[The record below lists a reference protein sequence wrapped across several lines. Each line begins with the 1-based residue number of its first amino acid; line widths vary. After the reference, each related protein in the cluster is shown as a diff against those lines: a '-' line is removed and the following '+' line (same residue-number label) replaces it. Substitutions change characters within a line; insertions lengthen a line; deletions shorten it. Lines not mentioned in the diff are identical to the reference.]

1 MNLKYRMNGKKNKKT
16 EKDSTISYEIE
27 RIEIVKN
34 NMVIQ
39 GWAIST
45 EGTKDVRFRV
55 EDSKGESVK
64 IKVTRKTRRDSV
76 ESDFGVSE
84 EENCGFKIEF
94 ETSEENEYKFYI
106 TDGIR
111 KKEISI
117 NGDKIL
123 KKQKMRDGVSFIRR
137 SLKYMKPEYAKKMA
151 DYIRK
156 YGMKNIKQYV
166 KRAVNKT
173 GKPYEEWYEEN
184 KVTKEE
190 LQKQRVMVFEK
201 QPLISIVVPTYK
213 TPINFLREMIESVIS
228 QSYSNWELCI
238 ADGSEGDVEVEKELE
253 RYHQQ
258 DSRIK
263 YKILEKNLGIAGN
276 TNGALEL
283 ATGEYIGLF
292 DHDDLLTPNALY
304 EVVNA
309 LQETDYDILY
319 TDEDKIT
326 GDGSKHL
333 DPNFKPDFSMDLFRS
348 NNYIT
353 HFFVVKKEIVDK
365 IGGFCSEYDGAQDY
379 DLMFRCIE
387 NATQIKHIPMI
398 LYHWR
403 VHMNSVA
410 GDPAS
415 KMYAYEAGKKAIE
428 DHLKRMKIN
437 ATVEHAELLGMYHV
451 KYAIHGDPKVSIII
465 PNKDHVADLD
475 KCIRSLYQVNSYKNF
490 EIVIIE
496 NNSEKKETFQYY
508 EKLKKQHENVKVVTW
523 KKEFNYSAI
532 NNFGVKSAEG
542 EYLLFLNNDTEM
554 MTEDALEEMLGCC
567 MREEVGVV
575 GAKLLYA
582 DDTVQHAGIVIG
594 FDNYAGHVNMK
605 IGKDEFGYMGRA
617 KINCNYSAVTAACMM
632 TKKDLF
638 EQVGGFDEQ
647 FVIAC
652 NDVDYCL
659 KLRELNKLIVFNA
672 FAEWHHY
679 ESKSRGYEDTEEK
692 IERFEKEKKKFQKK
706 WQKVLDEGDPF
717 YNKNFPITEAPFT
730 LG

>member
-1 MNLKYRMNGKKNKKT
+1 MNLKYHTNGKKNNKT
-16 EKDSTISYEIE
+16 EKSSTISYEIE
-27 RIEIVKN
+27 SIQSEKN
-34 NMVIQ
+34 NMMIQ
-39 GWAIST
+39 GWAISK
-45 EGTKDVRFRV
+45 ESSQPVRFRL
-55 EDSKGESVK
+55 EDSRGESIK
-64 IKVTRKTRRDSV
+64 IKVTREIREDMV
-76 ESDFGVSE
+76 ETGIVSLE
-84 EENCGFKIEF
+84 DRNCGFKIEF
-94 ETSEENEYKFYI
+94 ERGKGRQYKFYI
-106 TDGIR
+106 TDGSR

-117 NGDKIL
+117 NGEKIL
-123 KKQKMRDGVSFIRR
+123 KKQKMSSGIAFVRR
-137 SLKYMKPEYAKKMA
+137 SLKYMKPEYAKKLA

-156 YGMKNIKQYV
+156 YGVKNLKQYV

-184 KVTKEE
+184 KVTDGE
-190 LQKQRVMVFEK
+190 LQKQRATVFEK

-213 TPINFLREMIESVIS
+213 TPIDFLREMIDSVVN

-238 ADGSEGDVEVEKELE
+238 ADGSEGDAEVEKELE

-283 ATGEYIGLF
+283 AMGEYIGLF

-326 GDGSKHL
+326 ADGSKHL
-333 DPNFKPDFSMDLFRS
+333 DPNFKPDFSIDLFRS

-387 NATQIKHIPMI
+387 NAKQIKHIPMI

-428 DHLKRMKIN
+428 DHLKRMKID

-451 KYAIHGDPKVSIII
+451 KYVIQGDPKVSIVI

-475 KCIRSLYQVNSYKNF
+475 KCIRSLYQVNTYKNF
-490 EIVIIE
+490 EIIIIE

-508 EKLKKQHENVKVVTW
+508 ENLKKQHENVKVVIW
-523 KKEFNYSAI
+523 EKGFNYSAI
-532 NNFGVKSAEG
+532 NNFGVKYAEG

-554 MTEDALEEMLGCC
+554 ITEDAIEEMLGCC
-567 MREEVGVV
+567 MREEVGAV

-582 DDTVQHAGIVIG
+582 DDTVQHAGVVIG
-594 FDNYAGHVNMK
+594 FDNYAGHVNMR
-605 IGKDEFGYMGRA
+605 IGRDEYGYMGRA
-617 KINCNYSAVTAACMM
+617 RINCNYSAVTAACMM

-659 KLRELNKLIVFNA
+659 KLRELDKLIVFNA

-679 ESKSRGYEDTEEK
+679 ESKSRGYEDTAEK
-692 IERFEKEKKKFQKK
+692 KERFDKEKAKFQKK

>member
-1 MNLKYRMNGKKNKKT
+1 MNLKRHMNSKENNKRKN
-16 EKDSTISYEIE
+16 DSTISYEIE
-27 RIEIVKN
+27 RIQNVKGK
-34 NMVIQ
+34 VLIQ
-39 GWAIST
+39 GWATST
-45 EGTKDVRFRV
+45 EGTQAVRFKV
-55 EDSKGESVK
+55 EDLEGNLIK
-64 IKVTRKTRRDSV
+64 IKVTRSERPDIVESGLVSV
-76 ESDFGVSE
+76 EDK
-84 EENCGFKIEF
+84 NCGYVIEF
-94 ETSEENEYKFYI
+94 EMNGADKYKLYI
-106 TDGIR
+106 ADGIR
-111 KKEISI
+111 KKEISM
-117 NGDKIL
+117 DCTDIL
-123 KKQKMRDGVSFIRR
+123 KKQKLRDRVLFVRR
-137 SLKYMKPEYAKKMA
+137 SMKYMKPEYVKKLA

-156 YGMKNIKQYV
+156 YGVKNLKQYI
-166 KRAVNKT
+166 KRAVDKT

-184 KVTKEE
+184 RVTEEE
-190 LQKQRVMVFEK
+190 LQKQRETVFEK

-213 TPINFLREMIESVIS
+213 TPIHFLREMMDSVVN

-238 ADGSEGDVEVEKELE
+238 ADGSEGDVEVEQELE

-276 TNGALEL
+276 TNEALEL
-283 ATGEYIGLF
+283 AVGDYIGLF

-353 HFFVVKKEIVDK
+353 HFFVVKKEIMDK
-365 IGGFCSEYDGAQDY
+365 VGGFRSEYDGAQDY

-428 DHLKRMKIN
+428 DHLKRMKID
-437 ATVEHAELLGMYHV
+437 ATVEHTGLLGMYHV
-451 KYAIHGDPKVSIII
+451 KYTTDGNPKISVMI
-465 PNKDHVADLD
+465 PNKDHVEDLD
-475 KCIRSLYQVNSYKNF
+475 KCICSLYQVNIYKNF
-490 EIVIIE
+490 EIIIIE

-508 EKLKKQHENVKVVTW
+508 ESLKKQHENVKVVIW
-523 KKEFNYSAI
+523 ENEFNYSAI
-532 NNFGVKSAEG
+532 NNFGVKYAEG
-542 EYLLFLNNDTEM
+542 DYLLFLNNDTEM
-554 MTEDALEEMLGCC
+554 ITKDALEEMLGCC
-567 MREEVGVV
+567 MREEVGAV

-582 DDTVQHAGIVIG
+582 DNTVQHAGVVIG
-594 FDNYAGHVNMK
+594 FDNYAGHVNMG
-605 IGKDEFGYMGRA
+605 IGRDDYGYMGRA
-617 KINCNYSAVTAACMM
+617 RMNCNYSAVTAACMM
-632 TKKDLF
+632 TKKELF
-638 EQVGGFDEQ
+638 DQVGGFDEQ

-659 KLRELNKLIVFNA
+659 KLRELNKLIVFDA
-672 FAEWHHY
+672 FSEWHHY
-679 ESKSRGYEDTEEK
+679 ESKSRGYEDTAEK
-692 IERFEKEKKKFQKK
+692 IERFEKEKTKFREK
-706 WQKVLDEGDPF
+706 WQNVLDEGDPF

>member
-1 MNLKYRMNGKKNKKT
+1 MNLKRHMNSKENNKRKN
-16 EKDSTISYEIE
+16 DSTI
-27 RIEIVKN
+27 
-34 NMVIQ
+34 
-39 GWAIST
+39 
-45 EGTKDVRFRV
+45 
-55 EDSKGESVK
+55 
-64 IKVTRKTRRDSV
+64 
-76 ESDFGVSE
+76 
-84 EENCGFKIEF
+84 
-94 ETSEENEYKFYI
+94 
-106 TDGIR
+106 
-111 KKEISI
+111 
-117 NGDKIL
+117 
-123 KKQKMRDGVSFIRR
+123 SFIRR
-137 SLKYMKPEYAKKMA
+137 SLKYMKPEYVKKMA

-156 YGMKNIKQYV
+156 YGVKNIKQYI
-166 KRAVNKT
+166 KRAVDKT

-184 KVTKEE
+184 RVTEEE
-190 LQKQRVMVFEK
+190 LQKQRETVFEK

-213 TPINFLREMIESVIS
+213 TPIHFLREMMDSVVN

-238 ADGSEGDVEVEKELE
+238 ADGSEGDVEVEQELE

-276 TNGALEL
+276 TNEALEL
-283 ATGEYIGLF
+283 AVGDYIGLF

-309 LQETDYDILY
+309 LQETEYDILY

-353 HFFVVKKEIVDK
+353 HFFVVKKEIMDK
-365 IGGFCSEYDGAQDY
+365 VGGFRSEYDGAQDY

-428 DHLKRMKIN
+428 DHLKRMNID
-437 ATVEHAELLGMYHV
+437 ATVEHTGLLGMYHV
-451 KYAIHGDPKVSIII
+451 KYAIDGNPKISVII
-465 PNKDHVADLD
+465 PNKDHVEDLD
-475 KCIRSLYQVNSYKNF
+475 KCIRSLYQVNTYKNF
-490 EIVIIE
+490 EIIIIE

-508 EKLKKQHENVKVVTW
+508 ESLKKQHENVKVVTW
-523 KKEFNYSAI
+523 GNEFNYSAI
-532 NNFGVKSAEG
+532 NNFGVKYAEG
-542 EYLLFLNNDTEM
+542 DYLLFLNNDTEM
-554 MTEDALEEMLGCC
+554 ITRDAMEEMLGCC
-567 MREEVGVV
+567 MREEVGAV

-582 DDTVQHAGIVIG
+582 DNTVQHAGVVIG
-594 FDNYAGHVNMK
+594 FDNYAGHVNMG
-605 IGKDEFGYMGRA
+605 IGRDDYGYMGRA
-617 KINCNYSAVTAACMM
+617 RMNCNYSAVTAACMM
-632 TKKDLF
+632 TKKELF
-638 EQVGGFDEQ
+638 DQVGGFDEQ

-659 KLRELNKLIVFNA
+659 KLRELNKLIVFDA
-672 FAEWHHY
+672 FSEWHHY
-679 ESKSRGYEDTEEK
+679 ESKSRGYEDTAEK
-692 IERFEKEKKKFQKK
+692 IERFEKEKTKFREK
-706 WQKVLDEGDPF
+706 WQNVLDEGDPF